1 MMYENV
7 IEKVFREYLDM
18 QGYRFSDDDLREL
31 VDVYWDCQEWDDEK
45 PLTGMTE
52 IEMIDGVKH
61 TSEVV
66 RIAAKNERYMGIR
79 KMLLT
84 YLEMSKKSIF
94 VIDIAS

>member
-52 IEMIDGVKH
+52 IEMIDWVKH

-79 KMLLT
+79 KMLFT